1 MFHSKIS
8 LHVSNSQISQMN
20 VTVVFVTIVEFIKM
34 KELPTHALVL
44 QNILD
49 QDVNL
54 EVQQDGPD
62 HYLISIRVL
71 IHWMEWLL

>member
-1 MFHSKIS
+1 
-8 LHVSNSQISQMN
+8 
-20 VTVVFVTIVEFIKM
+20 M

-62 HYLISIRVL
+62 LYLISIRVL
-71 IHWMEWLL
+71 IH

>member
-1 MFHSKIS
+1 
-8 LHVSNSQISQMN
+8 MN

-54 EVQQDGPD
+54 EVQQDGLD
-62 HYLISIRVL
+62 LYLISIRVL

>member
-1 MFHSKIS
+1 
-8 LHVSNSQISQMN
+8 MN

-54 EVQQDGPD
+54 EVQQDGLD
-62 HYLISIRVL
+62 LYLISIRVL
-71 IHWMEWLL
+71 IHWIEWLL

>member
-1 MFHSKIS
+1 
-8 LHVSNSQISQMN
+8 MN

-54 EVQQDGPD
+54 EVQQDGLD
-62 HYLISIRVL
+62 LYLISIRVL
-71 IHWMEWLL
+71 IHWMELLL